1 MPGFEWHGSSG
12 MVRVHGPAA
21 TLTTDT
27 DSGILASQMAT
38 ITSTDIIIT

>member
-1 MPGFEWHGSSG
+1 MVRVAWFEWHGS
-12 MVRVHGPAA
+12 AA
-21 TLTTDT
+21 ILTTDT

>member
-1 MPGFEWHGSSG
+1 
-12 MVRVHGPAA
+12 MVRVAWFEPNGPAA